1 MKNPFLIALIS
12 VLFLGSLLILSC
24 ESAYIKGA
32 KVYIQQNNLEKA
44 RAQLNKGIEYD
55 PNDPTAY
62 YLLGRI
68 DGQETK
74 IDDMLKNFEKSLSI
88 SDKFKKEINDTR
100 DIYFKDFLTQGINN
114 YNNVLTLREDEDV
127 DENVWKKIARRVITT
142 QEMALKIYPE
152 NDTCAELLSRAFL
165 ILGEEDK
172 AKDLFENLLKD
183 DPNHISALTVLGNMY
198 FEEGINKNDIELLK
212 KSVVY
217 NERLIENNPND
228 AAALREL
235 ALACYQLGD
244 SVKALDHF
252 KTAIEENPDDA
263 NLHLNYGKI
272 LYEMGRK
279 EESEAEFRKS
289 VDLSPDNK
297 PALRNLVRFYVI
309 DVKEFQSGLEY
320 LNTLLELEPENPDT
334 WQMMGIVQA
343 NLGNKEEAENAFKK
357 AEDLRKTNP

>member
-1 MKNPFLIALIS
+1 
-12 VLFLGSLLILSC
+12 LFLGSLLILSC

-32 KVYIQQNNLEKA
+32 KVYLQQNNLEKA
-44 RAQLNKGIEYD
+44 RIQLMNGIEYD
-55 PNDPTAY
+55 PNDATAY
-62 YLLGRI
+62 YLLGTI
-68 DGQETK
+68 DGREVK

-88 SDKFKKEINDTR
+88 SDKHKEEIENVKDV
-100 DIYFKDFLTQGINN
+100 YFKDFLTQGINN
-114 YNNVLTLREDEDV
+114 YNNVLTLRGDENV

-152 NDTCAELLSRAFL
+152 NDTCAELLSRTFL
-165 ILGEEDK
+165 LLGEEDK

-183 DPNHISALTVLGNMY
+183 DPNHITALTVLGNMY
-198 FEEGINKNDIELLK
+198 FEEGINKNDIESLK
-212 KSVVY
+212 KSIVY
-217 NERLIENNPND
+217 NERLIENTPNEPG
-228 AAALREL
+228 ALREL

-252 KTAIEENPDDA
+252 KTAIEKNPDDS

-289 VDLSPDNK
+289 LDLSPNSI
-297 PALRNLVRFYVI
+297 PALKNLVRFYVI
-309 DVKEFQSGLEY
+309 DVREFQRGLEY
-320 LNTLLELEPENPDT
+320 LNTLLKLEPENPDT

-343 NLGNKEEAENAFKK
+343 NLGNKDEAEEAFKK
-357 AEDLRKTNP
+357 AEDLRKPNP